1 MKKYIVQVLQ
11 IALLTLAGTGGAVV
25 LGLLV
30 YGTGVFDPT
39 SAGFSF
45 VSFGFSASLVFAFYH
60 VRGLSET
67 ITAAV
72 VISAVQLIASSSYIT
87 MLRAVIFSFGLNLPV
102 VVLAFLFERKLAS
115 LRTFR
120 FLIVSVTFGAMFVLL
135 TLLVS
140 AFSGTAVLPASV
152 FQQNFIDGALLGIGV
167 GLGVGAGEAFLHSL
181 DEHRAAKKAAK
192 G

>member
-1 MKKYIVQVLQ
+1 MKKYVVQVLQ
-11 IALLTLAGTGGAVV
+11 VVLLTLAGTGGAIV
-25 LGLLV
+25 LGLLR

-60 VRGLSET
+60 VKGVSDT

-72 VISAVQLIASSSYIT
+72 VISAVQLIASSSYIA

-120 FLIVSVTFGAMFVLL
+120 FLIVSVTFGAMFVVL

-140 AFSGTAVLPASV
+140 VFSGTSGLPAAV
-152 FQQNFIDGALLGIGV
+152 FQDNFIDGALLEIG
-167 GLGVGAGEAFLHSL
+167 
-181 DEHRAAKKAAK
+181 RAHV
-192 G
+192 